1 VIHLHHIVHGR
12 EEQSAPGASS
22 ALPFEQVGPA
32 GRQLRVTAQ
41 SACPVQEVAVID
53 ACIRANFHVSH
64 DGHLV
69 VEAQTRISATPEH
82 QSPTVFSVPV
92 SPGNPMSGLA
102 RMTASHPA
110 PQLTA
115 EPVIHPAKHFL

>member
-1 VIHLHHIVHGR
+1 VIHFHHVVHGR
-12 EEQSAPGASS
+12 EEQSTPGTAS
-22 ALPFEQVGPA
+22 ALPLEQVGPA
-32 GRQLRVTAQ
+32 RNKLWVAAQ
-41 SACPVQEVAVID
+41 SACPVQEVAIID
-53 ACIRANFHVSH
+53 AGISANLDVSH

-69 VEAQTRISATPEH
+69 VEAQPRISATPEH